1 MKYDFVL
8 AVLVSTSNEKYIK
21 RLKEF
26 IQIYGFKFTNQYD
39 ISFKILFLAGESEP
53 DFLKDI
59 VSIEYEWYQLKDAP
73 IAKRFLNY
81 IYTQPINYKWIFQV
95 DDDSSTDIDRTYEIL
110 TDFYDYQDPICLI
123 SGRTGDM
130 CIKQQCILRDMKI
143 RNIFFGK
150 SDLNGNEGPPMFVH
164 SWEATLYS
172 NKAAQKIKL
181 NNRTKEYIQLIDKHK
196 VWLTDNGASVL
207 AKICKVPIVESTF
220 FDSGAG
226 LYQEYSA
233 INPKGRL
240 THIHY
245 ILDSWTHYVDCIQK
259 IEENKNKIFNTDY
272 MDIDN
277 DVELWEFSS
286 IDTTTGQRNL
296 NGYMELRKD
305 GTIGV
310 YSHDNEK
317 FWETNLEG
325 TITILD
331 KDRHPTSILFPQNN
345 GLYLGDFLLD
355 SNNNIKHELR
365 QIE

>member
-8 AVLVSTSNEKYIK
+8 AVLVSTANKKYVK
-21 RLKEF
+21 RLKDF
-26 IQIYGFKFTNQYD
+26 IQLYGFKFTNKCN
-39 ISFKILFLAGESEP
+39 INFKIVFLAGESEP
-53 DFLKDI
+53 NFLKDI
-59 VSIEYEWYQLKDAP
+59 LSVEYEWYQSKDMLVAE
-73 IAKRFLNY
+73 RFLNY
-81 IYTQPINYKWIFQV
+81 VYNQPLDYKWIFQV

-110 TDFYDYQDPICLI
+110 TDFYDYQDPMCLI

-150 SDLNGNEGPPMFVH
+150 SDLNGQQGPPMFVH

-172 NKAAQKIKL
+172 HNAVQKIKL
-181 NNRTKEYIQLIDKHK
+181 HNRTGEYLSLIGKHK
-196 VWLTDNGASVL
+196 VLWGDNGASVL

-226 LYQEYSA
+226 LYEEYSA

-245 ILDSWTHYVDCIQK
+245 ILDSWVHYADCTEK
-259 IEENKNKIFNTDY
+259 IKANRSKIFNTDY
-272 MDIDN
+272 VDIDN
-277 DVELWEFSS
+277 KVELWEFSS
-286 IDTTTGQRNL
+286 IDTKTDKRNL
-296 NGYMELRKD
+296 NGYMELKED

-310 YSHDNEK
+310 YDNNNEK
-317 FWETNLEG
+317 YWKKSWEKTLTLFNK
-325 TITILD
+325 D
-331 KDRHPTSILFPQNN
+331 KKPTSLLFQQNE

-355 SNNNIKHELR
+355 TQNKIKHELKKL
-365 QIE
+365 E